1 MNTLPEDIQDT
12 IYKYKHQLEFS
23 EVVSELK
30 CSVCNCG
37 FCGDR
42 HFAWT
47 ICNSDDYDDDSF
59 DYASHS
65 EYYDDT
71 DSDSYY
77 PVRTLEL

>member
-12 IYKYKHQLEFS
+12 IYKYKHQLGFKNAMDQM
-23 EVVSELK
+23 K
-30 CSVCNCG
+30 CNVCYCG
-37 FCGDR
+37 FCCDGQR
-42 HFAWT
+42 TWT
-47 ICNSDDYDDDSF
+47 ICSCDDEWSDDSAF

-77 PVRTLEL
+77 PVTTL